1 MEVTTVS
8 GFLDY
13 YEKVRQR
20 TLRVAA
26 TIPPDQLEWTYRI
39 GRFTIGDLLR
49 HLGAIERYMWAE
61 NVQGLPSRYPGHSRK
76 LADGHDA
83 VMAYL
88 KRTHDESMAVFGAL
102 KDEDLKKTCTTPA
115 GSPIP
120 IGKWLRSMIEHEI
133 HHRGQ
138 IYLYLGILGVPTPP
152 LYGLT
157 SEEVAARSRA

>member
-1 MEVTTVS
+1 MEVTTVN

-13 YEKVRQR
+13 YGKVRQR

-26 TIPPDQLEWTYRI
+26 AIPPDQIEWTYRI
-39 GRFTIGDLLR
+39 GKFTIGDLLR

-61 NVQGLPSRYPGHSRK
+61 NVQGKPSRYPGHSRK
-76 LADGHDA
+76 LADGHPA

-88 KRTHDESMAVFGAL
+88 DRTHAESMAIFGAL
-102 KDEDLKKTCTTPA
+102 RDEDLKKLCTTPA

-138 IYLYLGILGVPTPP
+138 IYLYLGMLGVTTPP

-157 SEEVAARSRA
+157 SEEVAARSGG